1 MFNHGLFQHHR
12 LVFINLENACQVES
26 LYSYI
31 FIEKDQARTMI
42 NSALRGLRE
51 NEQSSDQKQDAVD
64 LNALTNF
71 VEKYF

>member
-1 MFNHGLFQHHR
+1 
-12 LVFINLENACQVES
+12 
-26 LYSYI
+26 
-31 FIEKDQARTMI
+31 MI
-42 NSALRGLRE
+42 HSALRGLRE